1 MYQDPQEK
9 GRGPAARVYRTAV
22 LLIAVLLLITTA
34 VGSTA
39 AFLVTKPEP
48 VEEAFAYAQ
57 VSCQVTQSGNA
68 LAVQNTG
75 TAQAYIRA
83 SYAVNWRLDGEESI
97 AAAVPEG
104 YSYGL
109 IEDPQGAWVDGGD
122 GYFYYPY
129 PVDPGDETPSLLTC
143 SVSRPEEPEY
153 TLSVEVV
160 AEAIQSVPEAAVKAA
175 WGLSIDTNGN
185 LIVPPQN

>member
-39 AFLVTKPEP
+39 AFLVTKTKP
-48 VEEAFAYAQ
+48 VVEDFAYAQ
-57 VSCQVTQSGNA
+57 VSCQVTRSGSA

-104 YSYGL
+104 YSYDL
-109 IEDPQGAWVDGGD
+109 VKDPQGAWVDGGD
-122 GYFYYPY
+122 GYFYYPD
-129 PVDPGDETPSLLTC
+129 PVDPGGETPSLLTC
-143 SVSRPEEPEY
+143 SVSCPVDPEY

-160 AEAIQSVPEAAVKAA
+160 AEAIQSTPAEAAEDA
-175 WGLSIDTNGN
+175 WSVRVSDGKLT
-185 LIVPPQN
+185 VH

>member
-22 LLIAVLLLITTA
+22 LLIAVLLLVSTA

-39 AFLVTKPEP
+39 AFLVTKTKP
-48 VEEAFAYAQ
+48 VVEDFAYAQ
-57 VSCQVTQSGNA
+57 VSCQVTDT

-83 SYAVNWRLDGEESI
+83 SYAVNWLDGEENI
-97 AAAVPEG
+97 VAAAPED
-104 YSYGL
+104 YSSGL
-109 IEDPQGAWVDGGD
+109 EENPRGAWVEGGD
-122 GYFYYPY
+122 GYFYYPD

-143 SVSRPEEPEY
+143 SVSYPENPKY

-160 AEAIQSVPEAAVKAA
+160 AEAIQSNPAEAAEDA
-175 WGLSIDTNGN
+175 WGVTVSNGE
-185 LIVPPQN
+185 LTVH

>member
-9 GRGPAARVYRTAV
+9 GRGSAARVYRTAV

-39 AFLVTKPEP
+39 AFLVTKTEP

-57 VSCQVTQSGNA
+57 VSCQVTQSGST

-83 SYAVNWRLDGEESI
+83 SYAVNWRLDGEGHI
-97 AAAVPEG
+97 AAAAPEG
-104 YSYGL
+104 YSSGL
-109 IEDPQGAWVDGGD
+109 EENPQGAWTEGED

-129 PVDPGDETPSLLTC
+129 PVDPGDEAPSLLTC
-143 SVSRPEEPEY
+143 SVSRPEDPEY

-160 AEAIQSVPEAAVKAA
+160 AEAIQSNPAEAAEDA
-175 WGLSIDTNGN
+175 WGVTVSDGKLTAY
-185 LIVPPQN
+185 

>member
-9 GRGPAARVYRTAV
+9 GQGPAARVYRTAV

-39 AFLVTKPEP
+39 AFLVTKTEP
-48 VEEAFAYAQ
+48 VVEDFAYAQ
-57 VSCQVTQSGNA
+57 VSCQVTRSGSA

-83 SYAVNWRLDGEESI
+83 SYAVNWLDREENI
-97 AAAVPEG
+97 VAAVPED
-104 YSYGL
+104 YSCDL
-109 IEDPQGAWVDGGD
+109 VKDPQGAWVEGGD
-122 GYFYYPY
+122 GYFYYPD
-129 PVDPGDETPSLLTC
+129 PVDPGDEAPSLLTC
-143 SVSRPEEPEY
+143 SVSCPENPAY

-160 AEAIQSVPEAAVKAA
+160 AEAIQSTPAEAAEEA
-175 WGLSIDTNGN
+175 WGVTVSDGKLT
-185 LIVPPQN
+185 VH

>member
-22 LLIAVLLLITTA
+22 LLIAVLLLISMA

-39 AFLVTKPEP
+39 AFLVTKTEP
-48 VEEAFAYAQ
+48 VVEDFAYAQ
-57 VSCQVTQSGNA
+57 VSCQVTRSDNA

-83 SYAVNWRLDGEESI
+83 SYAVNWRLDGDENI
-97 AAAVPEG
+97 AAAVPED
-104 YSYGL
+104 YSYVL
-109 IEDPQGAWVDGGD
+109 DKNPQWEKGED
-122 GYFYYPY
+122 GYCYYPA
-129 PVDPGDETPSLLTC
+129 PVDPGGETPSLLTC
-143 SVSRPEEPEY
+143 IVSCPEDPEY

-160 AEAIQSVPEAAVKAA
+160 AEAIQSNPAEAAEDA
-175 WGLSIDTNGN
+175 WSVRVSDGVLT
-185 LIVPPQN
+185 VQ

>member
-9 GRGPAARVYRTAV
+9 GQGPAARVYRTAV
-22 LLIAVLLLITTA
+22 LLIAVLLLISTA

-39 AFLVTKPEP
+39 AFLVTKTGP
-48 VEEAFAYAQ
+48 VVEDFAYAQ
-57 VSCQVTQSGNA
+57 VSCQVTDT

-83 SYAVNWRLDGEESI
+83 SYAVNWRDGEGKI

-104 YSYGL
+104 YSCDL
-109 IEDPQGAWVDGGD
+109 VKDPQWEKGED
-122 GYFYYPY
+122 GYFYYPD
-129 PVDPGDETPSLLTC
+129 PVDPGDEAPSLLTC
-143 SVSRPEEPEY
+143 SVSYPEDPGY

-160 AEAIQSVPEAAVKAA
+160 AEAIQSNPAEAAEEA
-175 WGLSIDTNGN
+175 WGVRVSDDVLTVD
-185 LIVPPQN
+185 

>member
-1 MYQDPQEK
+1 MHQDPQEK

-22 LLIAVLLLITTA
+22 LLIAVILLITTA

-39 AFLVTKPEP
+39 AFLVTKTDP

-57 VSCQVTQSGNA
+57 VSCQVTDA

-75 TAQAYIRA
+75 TAPAYIRA
-83 SYAVNWRLDGEESI
+83 SYAVNWLDGEGHI
-97 AAAVPEG
+97 TAAAPEG
-104 YSYGL
+104 YRC
-109 IEDPQGAWVDGGD
+109 DPVENQDDWTEGGD

-129 PVDPGDETPSLLTC
+129 PVAPGSETPSLLTC
-143 SVSRPEEPEY
+143 SPSYPEEPAY

-160 AEAIQSVPEAAVKAA
+160 AEAIQSNPAEAAEDA
-175 WGLSIDTNGN
+175 WGVTVSDGVLTAH
-185 LIVPPQN
+185 

>member
-22 LLIAVLLLITTA
+22 LLIAVLLLISTA

-39 AFLVTKPEP
+39 AFLVTKTEP
-48 VEEAFAYAQ
+48 VEENFAYAQ

-68 LAVQNTG
+68 LGVQNTG

-83 SYAVNWRLDGEESI
+83 SYAVNWLDVDGNI

-104 YSYGL
+104 YSC
-109 IEDPQGAWVDGGD
+109 DPVENQDDWTEGWD
-122 GYFYYPY
+122 GYFYCSA

-143 SVSRPEEPEY
+143 SPSYPEDPAY

-160 AEAIQSVPEAAVKAA
+160 AEAIQSNPAEAAEDA
-175 WGLSIDTNGN
+175 WGVRVSDGVLT
-185 LIVPPQN
+185 VQ

>member
-39 AFLVTKPEP
+39 AFLVTKTDP

-57 VSCQVTQSGNA
+57 VSCQVTDV

-83 SYAVNWRLDGEESI
+83 SYAVNWLDGEGHI
-97 AAAVPEG
+97 AAAAPEG
-104 YSYGL
+104 YSDGPV
-109 IEDPQGAWVDGGD
+109 ENPQWEKGED

-129 PVDPGDETPSLLTC
+129 PVDPGGETPSLLTC

-160 AEAIQSVPEAAVKAA
+160 AEAIQSDPAEATADA
-175 WGLSIDTNGN
+175 WGVAVSDGVLTAH
-185 LIVPPQN
+185 